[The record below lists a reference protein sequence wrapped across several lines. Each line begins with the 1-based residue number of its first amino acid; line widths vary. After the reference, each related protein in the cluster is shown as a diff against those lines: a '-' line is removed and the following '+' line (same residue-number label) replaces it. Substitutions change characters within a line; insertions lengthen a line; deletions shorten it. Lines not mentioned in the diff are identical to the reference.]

1 MQKIAGVL
9 IPLFSLRASSDFG
22 IGEILH
28 LPAMVDF
35 VLAMGHSAI
44 QLLPLGET
52 SIAEASPYSAMSAFS
67 IDPLFISGAGLRG
80 VSGAIRN
87 SRKIVGIAARFVP
100 RDRVRSAKSPLLE
113 LAWSRFKDRG
123 ARSHREGFEAFQ
135 SEHRGWLQDYSLFR
149 ALKERFDWRSWE
161 EWPEA
166 IRRRE
171 PEALF
176 GARAAMADQVGM
188 YSYFQFLAFRQWL
201 EARVYAEERGVL
213 LGGDLA
219 FSPARDSA
227 DVWANQHIFR
237 LDRFV
242 GAPPD
247 AFNARGQRWGL
258 PMPDWNKM
266 REDNFAWWRMRIR
279 HSAMLYDLIRLD
291 HVVGVFRTYSFPAD
305 PAAAGEFFPADENA
319 QHEQGEAFLKMVLEE
334 VGASRLI
341 AEDLG
346 TIPPFVRQSLTRNN
360 VPGFKVLRWE
370 KQNWDTPQEHYV
382 PPQRYPELAVA
393 TTGTHDTTTV
403 LQWWR
408 DTSLKERRQLV
419 VGLALDGQ
427 VNPRLRYLN
436 LQSLDAILAA
446 LYRAPSEFVLTP
458 IQDLFGWTARINTP
472 GTVTDRNWHYRLPLT
487 FEKLRASRAIT
498 SQQDQLKKIATIS
511 DRLPR
516 A

>member
-1 MQKIAGVL
+1 
-9 IPLFSLRASSDFG
+9 
-22 IGEILH
+22 
-28 LPAMVDF
+28 
-35 VLAMGHSAI
+35 
-44 QLLPLGET
+44 
-52 SIAEASPYSAMSAFS
+52 
-67 IDPLFISGAGLRG
+67 
-80 VSGAIRN
+80 
-87 SRKIVGIAARFVP
+87 
-100 RDRVRSAKSPLLE
+100 
-113 LAWSRFKDRG
+113 
-123 ARSHREGFEAFQ
+123 
-135 SEHRGWLQDYSLFR
+135 
-149 ALKERFDWRSWE
+149 
-161 EWPEA
+161 
-166 IRRRE
+166 
-171 PEALF
+171 
-176 GARAAMADQVGM
+176 
-188 YSYFQFLAFRQWL
+188 
-201 EARVYAEERGVL
+201 
-213 LGGDLA
+213 
-219 FSPARDSA
+219 
-227 DVWANQHIFR
+227 
-237 LDRFV
+237 
-242 GAPPD
+242 
-247 AFNARGQRWGL
+247 
-258 PMPDWNKM
+258 
-266 REDNFAWWRMRIR
+266 
-279 HSAMLYDLIRLD
+279 
-291 HVVGVFRTYSFPAD
+291 
-305 PAAAGEFFPADENA
+305 
-319 QHEQGEAFLKMVLEE
+319 VLEE